1 MKMKKR
7 ALRRH
12 HYRRRIEDF
21 RHRFRNNWGMD
32 EEWITPFRLGFTAN
46 TPHPCSCYGCGNPR
60 RYGNGDRLTPQERR
74 AEEAWKLGF
83 DLW

>member
-1 MKMKKR
+1 METKKR

-21 RHRFRNNWGMD
+21 RHRFRDRWEMD

-46 TPHPCSCYGCGNPR
+46 TPRCCSCWFCGYNKR
-60 RYGNGDRLTPQERR
+60 KWFGLTPQEKR
-74 AEEAWKLGF
+74 AEEAWRRGF
-83 DLW
+83 DFGL

>member
-21 RHRFRNNWGMD
+21 RRRFRDRWEMS

-46 TPHPCSCYGCGNPR
+46 TPHPCSCMGCGHR
-60 RYGNGDRLTPQERR
+60 RKWCGLTRQEKR
-74 AEEAWKLGF
+74 AEEAWRLGF